1 MEDNLRSGA
10 QGNSGVVLGALLVLA
25 GIFYL
30 LFNLGPVDAG
40 QNEWPLFVIVPGL
53 ALIVVSLTG
62 RVFAPFAIIG
72 SLVLVT
78 GLILAVQNAF
88 GVWAAWSY
96 AWALVFPGAVGLG
109 VAIIGAQR
117 RDRNRVERGLWMVAT
132 GVTLATIFG
141 LFFEG
146 LLHVSGVALAP
157 AFGIVMPLF
166 LVALGFALLAATVL
180 SRRDH
185 RAG

>member
-1 MEDNLRSGA
+1 MENNLRSGA
-10 QGNSGVVLGALLVLA
+10 QGNSGVVLGALLILA
-25 GIFYL
+25 GMLYL
-30 LFNLGPVDAG
+30 LFNFSPVDVG

-53 ALIVVSLTG
+53 ALIVLSLTG
-62 RVFAPFAIIG
+62 RMFAPFAIIG

-88 GVWAAWSY
+88 DVWAAWSY
-96 AWALVFPGAVGLG
+96 AWALVFPGAVCLG
-109 VAIIGAQR
+109 VAIIGAER
-117 RDRNRVERGLWMVAT
+117 RDRNRVERGLWMLAT

-146 LLHVSGVALAP
+146 LLHVSGVSLAP
-157 AFGIVMPLF
+157 AFGIAMPVF
-166 LVALGFALLAATVL
+166 LVAFGFALLAASLL

-185 RAG
+185 RTG